1 MAPWDPNIPVRAA
14 GAMTTLAAG
23 KGAWHRSWGNELAP
37 QDGALEAGLADQPW
51 VADLAEVVTRRRRR
65 SGGGISLFG
74 CCCLLLLAVAAGVVF
89 LVAVVVLP
97 PAWAWG
103 LVFLAVVAV
112 LALAVAVAIRRGA
125 L

>member
-1 MAPWDPNIPVRAA
+1 MAVPAAPDPTPRDPRPLTERERRA
-14 GAMTTLAAG
+14 L
-23 KGAWHRSWGNELAP
+23 S
-37 QDGALEAGLADQPW
+37 DLEAHTMSQDPAL
-51 VADLAEVVTRRRRR
+51 DLRMRRTRTRWHEHLSSRALNAT
-65 SGGGISLFG
+65 IQ
-74 CCCLLLLAVAAGVVF
+74 AGVVF

-103 LVFLAVVAV
+103 LVFLALVAV